1 VVTLVANDLMRK
13 WVREVHF
20 DITHKAIRG
29 KAVPDNILNQ
39 YTMAYTLMSPGN
51 LFHSKNLSVILIT
64 HYDLKHRSF

>member
-20 DITHKAIRG
+20 DITHKTTRG
-29 KAVPDNILNQ
+29 KAVPDHILNQ

-51 LFHSKNLSVILIT
+51 LLHSKT
-64 HYDLKHRSF
+64 W